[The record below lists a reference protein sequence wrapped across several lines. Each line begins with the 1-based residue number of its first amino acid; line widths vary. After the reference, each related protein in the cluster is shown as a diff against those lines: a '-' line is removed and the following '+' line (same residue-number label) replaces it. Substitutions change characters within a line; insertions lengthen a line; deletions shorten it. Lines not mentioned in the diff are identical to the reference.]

1 MYINLNLLQNKKF
14 LLKLAIF
21 NMQQQKKSK
30 IIVGIIVILLIG
42 YGINQ
47 IFQSKKQKDQIIKH
61 DMMIGECAK
70 SKTGMD
76 SKKYEKLKTHED
88 IKSELQ
94 VNEIFRNYFKE
105 CEKEFKEA
113 PKDFRAKWNYKAKW
127 NGN

>member
-14 LLKLAIF
+14 LLKLVIF

-47 IFQSKKQKDQIIKH
+47 IFQSKKQKNQIIKH
-61 DMMIGECAK
+61 DMMIGACAK
-70 SKTGMD
+70 SKAGTD
-76 SKKYEKLKTHED
+76 SKQYKKLKTHDD

-94 VNEIFRNYFKE
+94 TNEIFNNYFKK

-113 PKDFRAKWNYKAKW
+113 PKDFRAKWNY
-127 NGN
+127 

>member
-1 MYINLNLLQNKKF
+1 MPK
-14 LLKLAIF
+14 
-21 NMQQQKKSK
+21 QKKSK
-30 IIVGIIVILLIG
+30 IIVSIIVILLIG
-42 YGINQ
+42 YGANQ

-70 SKTGMD
+70 SRIVMV

-94 VNEIFRNYFKE
+94 VNELFSNYFKA

>member
-1 MYINLNLLQNKKF
+1 MKYIVRNHIEDNKF
-14 LLKLAIF
+14 LLNF
-21 NMQQQKKSK
+21 VVFYMHEQKKSK
-30 IIVGIIVILLIG
+30 IIVVMIVIILIG

-47 IFQSKKQKDQIIKH
+47 IFQSIKQKDQIMKH

-94 VNEIFRNYFKE
+94 VNELFENYFKV

-113 PKDFRAKWNYKAKW
+113 QKDFRAKWNY
-127 NGN
+127 

>member
-1 MYINLNLLQNKKF
+1 
-14 LLKLAIF
+14 
-21 NMQQQKKSK
+21 MQQQKKSK
-30 IIVGIIVILLIG
+30 IIVVMIVIILIG

-47 IFQSKKQKDQIIKH
+47 IFQSIKQKDQIMKH

-76 SKKYEKLKTHED
+76 SNKYKKLKTHED

-94 VNEIFRNYFKE
+94 VNEIFKNYFKA

>member
-1 MYINLNLLQNKKF
+1 
-14 LLKLAIF
+14 
-21 NMQQQKKSK
+21 MQQQKKSK
-30 IIVGIIVILLIG
+30 IIVSIIVIILIG

-47 IFQSKKQKDQIIKH
+47 IFQSKNQKDQIIKH

-76 SKKYEKLKTHED
+76 SKKYEKLKTHDD

-94 VNEIFRNYFKE
+94 TNEIFNDYFKK

>member
-1 MYINLNLLQNKKF
+1 MKYIVRNHIEDNKF
-14 LLKLAIF
+14 LLKLVIF
-21 NMQQQKKSK
+21 YMHQQKKSK
-30 IIVGIIVILLIG
+30 IIVGIIIILLIG
-42 YGINQ
+42 YGTNQ
-47 IFQSKKQKDQIIKH
+47 FFQSKKQKDQIIKH

-94 VNEIFRNYFKE
+94 VNELFENYFKV

-113 PKDFRAKWNYKAKW
+113 PKDFRAKWNY
-127 NGN
+127 

>member
-1 MYINLNLLQNKKF
+1 
-14 LLKLAIF
+14 
-21 NMQQQKKSK
+21 MQQQKKSK
-30 IIVGIIVILLIG
+30 IIVGIIVIILIG

-47 IFQSKKQKDQIIKH
+47 IFQSKKQKDQIMKH

-94 VNEIFRNYFKE
+94 VNELFRNYFKE

>member
-1 MYINLNLLQNKKF
+1 LKYIVRNHIEDNKF
-14 LLKLAIF
+14 LLKLVIF
-21 NMQQQKKSK
+21 YMHQQKKSK
-30 IIVGIIVILLIG
+30 IIVGIIIILLIG
-42 YGINQ
+42 YGTNQ

-76 SKKYEKLKTHED
+76 SKKYEKLKTHDD

-94 VNEIFRNYFKE
+94 TNEIFNDYFKK

-113 PKDFRAKWNYKAKW
+113 PKDFRVKWN
-127 NGN
+127 NN

>member
-1 MYINLNLLQNKKF
+1 LKYIVRNHIEDNKF
-14 LLKLAIF
+14 LLKLVIF
-21 NMQQQKKSK
+21 YMHQQKKSK
-30 IIVGIIVILLIG
+30 IIVGIIIILLIG
-42 YGINQ
+42 YGTNQ
-47 IFQSKKQKDQIIKH
+47 FFQSKKQKDQIIKH

-94 VNEIFRNYFKE
+94 VNELFENYFKV

-113 PKDFRAKWNYKAKW
+113 PKDFRAKWNY
-127 NGN
+127 

>member
-1 MYINLNLLQNKKF
+1 MKYIVRNHIEDNKF
-14 LLKLAIF
+14 LLKLVIF
-21 NMQQQKKSK
+21 YMHQQKKSK
-30 IIVGIIVILLIG
+30 IIVGIIIILLIG
-42 YGINQ
+42 YGTNQ
-47 IFQSKKQKDQIIKH
+47 FFQSKKQKDQIIKH

-94 VNEIFRNYFKE
+94 VNELFSNYFKA

-113 PKDFRAKWNYKAKW
+113 PKDFRAKWNY
-127 NGN
+127 

>member
-1 MYINLNLLQNKKF
+1 
-14 LLKLAIF
+14 
-21 NMQQQKKSK
+21 MQQQKKSK
-30 IIVGIIVILLIG
+30 IIVSIIVIILIG

-47 IFQSKKQKDQIIKH
+47 IFQSKNQKDQIIKH

-94 VNEIFRNYFKE
+94 TNEIFNDYFKK

-113 PKDFRAKWNYKAKW
+113 PKDFRAKWNYRSKW

>member
-1 MYINLNLLQNKKF
+1 MKYIVRNHIEDNKF
-14 LLKLAIF
+14 LLKLVIF
-21 NMQQQKKSK
+21 YMHQQKKSK
-30 IIVGIIVILLIG
+30 IILGIIIILLIG
-42 YGINQ
+42 YGTNQ
-47 IFQSKKQKDQIIKH
+47 FFQSKKQKDQIIKH

-94 VNEIFRNYFKE
+94 VNELFENYFKV

-113 PKDFRAKWNYKAKW
+113 PKDFRAKWNY
-127 NGN
+127 

>member
-1 MYINLNLLQNKKF
+1 
-14 LLKLAIF
+14 
-21 NMQQQKKSK
+21 MQQQKKSK

-47 IFQSKKQKDQIIKH
+47 IFQSKNQKDQIIKH

-76 SKKYEKLKTHED
+76 SKKYEKLKTYDD
-88 IKSELQ
+88 IKFELQ
-94 VNEIFRNYFKE
+94 VNEIFRNYFKV

-113 PKDFRAKWNYKAKW
+113 PRDFRVKWN
-127 NGN
+127 N